1 MKNNNRTYTLSLNI
15 PAYLDFDAPADAT
28 DEELIDLAQKAFN
41 AYLQDK
47 PEIRL
52 DVYTADT
59 YADGIIQI
67 PDLGQSRDP
76 HFRDINLDTQD
87 GILYKE

>member
-1 MKNNNRTYTLSLNI
+1 MKKNSKTYTLSLNI

-41 AYLQDK
+41 AYLQDN

-59 YADGIIQI
+59 YADGIIQLL
-67 PDLGQSRDP
+67 DLEHP
-76 HFRDINLDTQD
+76 CNLHHDINLDTRN
-87 GILYKE
+87 GVLYKE